1 MRSIFLFAILSLAIA
16 TSGIAQGL
24 EGIIVERYYIT
35 DAADEANSIAQG
47 AVSPLP
53 VGSVAYRVYVDMASG
68 YKYSQVYGSETH
80 NLLVST
86 TTSFYNDPNFGV
98 PVNPGT
104 TSLNLTRRHT
114 TMIDSWFTAG
124 GTCAGKVGA
133 MEEEDT
139 DGTIGNQ
146 QNILANNA
154 GGCYGLPI
162 NGTNAQDGMLPSSTA
177 TYVAPNTLGLG
188 NALDVLDQTFGNS
201 IFIDNGTIVPL
212 GGVVGPTAS
221 NRVLIAQFTTS
232 GTLSFQFNV
241 QLINIGTGAAE
252 NYVASNPVGDEL
264 THPTLTFISG
274 QAPAVA
280 ITSPANNA
288 TVPVATAI
296 TISANATDNGGIVEM
311 VEFYVDG
318 VLLTTDNTAPFSASY
333 SPTPGAHVLT
343 AIAFDNDCQ
352 VTNSSAINIT
362 AQSNTPP
369 TVTVTAPASAI
380 AGTTVTLSAD
390 ANDNDGSI
398 TQVEFFVN
406 NVSVGIDNSA
416 PYSINYITTL
426 GAGQIVRAV
435 ATDNQGATS
444 NSNNVVMNVVANIPP
459 AVTISSPVDGALF
472 VAPEQVNI
480 VASASDSD
488 GSIAQ
493 VEFFVNGISIGVDNN
508 SPYSTSWSSV
518 VGENTIQAVATD
530 NLGAVTSSQVTNIS
544 VADPNALPYYVDD
557 VFVDCSSDLV
567 CVPIGISVASPVSE
581 IIGYDFEINYDASQ
595 LEPTGSFEVYDNL
608 INPEY
613 VSVLYTNETPGTL
626 VLSVTLNGSAPAET
640 TFEGFG
646 DLLCITFVNN
656 TEVNGSTQ
664 ISFANIQESYP
675 SEVIA
680 QAGSEG
686 NVTSFISTEY
696 NSQIFHWFDNAPI
709 SYNEQNPNEFL
720 VTNIFGVEN
729 GVLSSSPVQPN
740 IDGEFTHDLLEGF
753 SLQIER
759 DIQVS
764 TAVQPIVN
772 AADAVIAKTIVAD
785 VAYSPGVYQM
795 IAVDVNLDGVVSA
808 GDISQINQRAT
819 SAISEYQQAWNYDN
833 GISNGELSKDWIF
846 IKESDLESAAYQ
858 MSSSFPADDMMGY
871 SRFRVPLVPFVLD
884 LNVADFDENGNIC
897 PTIIEENII
906 AIMLGDV
913 DGSYASY
920 QADGVLRGGLPFQ
933 NDTLLYDISE
943 IQYLN
948 DGAEYFVEFPVVL
961 QGQATTINAIDFW
974 MSYDLNKLQ
983 FESATISVENADVS
997 AHFNELSQVLRVTTS
1012 GDDINTYFATGEEV
1026 MKLRFRLV
1034 DACAIITSLDFT
1046 PIEVLFN
1053 GIISNG
1059 LLSEAPEVTSA
1070 SIEAEVQSAYCAD
1083 DEIEFSLEGDYYGQ
1097 PYTTFEWS
1105 FGNGQESIQPVGVV
1119 EYASGGNFVVNLTA
1133 ITEAGCVSLFSSPI
1147 SIADSPVVSF
1157 TATVPGDLPVEF
1169 QNNSTIASG
1178 SIVSYAW
1185 DFGDGNS
1192 STEENPIHAYAGL
1205 GLYEVVLT
1213 ATSDLGC
1220 TSSASQ
1226 TVDVVDSVFDIENAG
1241 ISIYPNPSGGIITIQ
1256 ANDNFKCRIFDS
1268 SGRVVFDNVVVTNGL
1283 KSLVDFSNL
1292 ASGTYHLVLTN
1303 GIKNYSTQIVVIP

>member
-795 IAVDVNLDGVVSA
+795 IAMDVNLDGVVSA

-897 PTIIEENII
+897 PTFIEENII

-1268 SGRVVFDNVVVTNGL
+1268 SGRVVFDNIVVTNGL